1 MRSLELFSGAGGLAL
16 GLCASGFRHELMVEW
31 DAHACRSIL
40 HNKSNGVSPVR
51 DWPLL
56 EADVR
61 GVDYSRYADRI
72 ELVAGGPPCQPFS
85 IAGKHRGALDARD
98 MWPEAIRAVREI
110 RPRAFLF
117 ENVRGLLRSSFADY
131 LRYIVAYLSLP
142 GSVRRDGETW
152 AEHLARLDRQIKRT
166 AVDLRYRVEVYPID
180 AANYGAAQN
189 RKRVIFVGIR
199 DDLPAMFGFPKPT
212 HSKEALEWDQSSR
225 GTYWDLHEVPRRQ
238 RPTVLRPSTL
248 VPPAEKPWRTVRDAI
263 ADLPEPQPGEI
274 VVANH
279 RYQPGA
285 KSYIGHTGSPLD
297 QPAKALKA
305 GDHGVPGGE
314 NMLRRHD
321 GSVRYFTVREAAR
334 LQGFPDDYEFPDNVV
349 WSEAMRQLGNAVPMQ
364 LAEAVAKAVAETI
377 RHDRKQVL
385 AA

>member
-1 MRSLELFSGAGGLAL
+1 
-16 GLCASGFRHELMVEW
+16 MVEW
-31 DAHACRSIL
+31 DSHACRSIS
-40 HNKSNGVSPVR
+40 HNKSNGVRPMR
-51 DWPLL
+51 DWPLV

-61 GVDYSRYADRI
+61 GIDYSPYADRI

-131 LRYIVAYLSLP
+131 LRYIVAHLSLP
-142 GSVRRDGETW
+142 GLVRRDGETW
-152 AEHLARLDRQIKRT
+152 ADHLARLDRRMKKT
-166 AVDLRYRVEVYPID
+166 AVDLRYRVEVHPVD
-180 AANYGAAQN
+180 AADYGAAQN

-199 DDLPAMFGFPKPT
+199 DDLPTSFRFPRPT
-212 HSKEALEWDQSSR
+212 HSREALAWDQSSR
-225 GTYWDLHEVPRRQ
+225 GTYWDLHGVPRRE
-238 RPTVLRPSTL
+238 RPKPIAPGTL
-248 VPPAEKPWRTVRDAI
+248 IPPMERPWRTVRDAI
-263 ADLPEPQPGEI
+263 GDLPEPRAREI
-274 VVANH
+274 AIPNH

-285 KSYIGHTGSPLD
+285 KSYVGHTGSPLD

-349 WSEAMRQLGNAVPMQ
+349 WSEAMRQLGNAVPSQ
-364 LAEAVAKAVAETI
+364 LAEAVGFAVSSFLSDNTKRAI
-377 RHDRKQVL
+377 